1 MIYALLA
8 MVIIEIKVIFV
19 NVIQDTKNKITL
31 FMIQDLGIAFI
42 VPKSVH
48 NVNMGLVALNVLN
61 SKMN

>member
-48 NVNMGLVALNVLN
+48 NVNMGLVA
-61 SKMN
+61 